1 MTDSEKKSGLPDK
14 DSPPDKDGS
23 PDKSG
28 APEKGSAPSTLE
40 KAVAI
45 AKQSKDRKTETEK
58 QAPGKKV
65 DGAAAADQPRRSLR
79 PKIIGALSLLLLVAI
94 AYIARPAWVPA
105 LPGWMQAFLAPVV
118 GTGGGA
124 DSGAQFARLTAKIE
138 PLEKDIAGLKAEFAA
153 RPVADP
159 ARLLA
164 LDDMVRQNGERLA
177 ALKTE
182 IASLGQG
189 TARSV
194 GEDDFAILSKR
205 IAELKTQLITL
216 AAPPA
221 GTAAPNAAAAAAA
234 VKAIDALRTRS
245 SERMAALERDNVALR
260 GIVALLDKR
269 VGTIEQKPATVSGT
283 TRRNAL
289 VLAVG
294 QLREAGRGTAPF
306 AAALQAVDALAE
318 SQETLVKPLAALKPH
333 AQTGVPDLIA
343 LRLHFSRIAGRI
355 AHESFVPKGEGW
367 IDRTLGRVSRIFTF
381 RRTGPDAASGDD
393 ENGRVARA
401 ELRLAAGDLETAV
414 TILEGLKEPGLTYAG
429 PWLKEARAR
438 LDVDGAIKILF
449 SEALV
454 HAQATDDG
462 KGAPGG

>member
-1 MTDSEKKSGLPDK
+1 VTDSEKNSGLPDK
-14 DSPPDKDGS
+14 DSSPNKDASSNKGS
-23 PDKSG
+23 
-28 APEKGSAPSTLE
+28 APESASPEKSSAPSTLE
-40 KAVAI
+40 KAVAV
-45 AKQSKDRKTETEK
+45 AKQSKNRKAETEK
-58 QAPGKKV
+58 QAPETKATS
-65 DGAAAADQPRRSLR
+65 AAAANPPRRSLR
-79 PKIIGALSLLLLVAI
+79 PKIIGALSLLLLIAI
-94 AYIARPAWVPA
+94 AYISQPVW
-105 LPGWMQAFLAPVV
+105 APVIGV
-118 GTGGGA
+118 GGDDG
-124 DSGAQFARLTAKIE
+124 SSAQFARLVAKIE
-138 PLEKDIAGLKAEFAA
+138 PLEKDISGLKAEFAT

-164 LDDMVRQNGERLA
+164 LDDLVRRNGARLA

-182 IASLGQG
+182 IATLGQG
-189 TARSV
+189 TAGSV

-205 IAELKTQLITL
+205 IAELETRLVTL
-216 AAPPA
+216 AARPA
-221 GTAAPNAAAAAAA
+221 GTATPNAAATAAA
-234 VKAIDALRTRS
+234 VGALDVLRAQS

-269 VGTIEQKPATVSGT
+269 VGTIEQKPTAVSGT

-306 AAALQAVDALAE
+306 AAALQAVEALAD
-318 SQETLVKPLAALKPH
+318 SQETLVKPIAALKPH
-333 AQTGVPDLIA
+333 AETGVPDLIA

-381 RRTGPDAASGDD
+381 RRTGPNAASSDD

-414 TILEGLKEPGLTYAG
+414 TILQGLKEPSLTYAG

-449 SEALV
+449 SEALAR
-454 HAQATDDG
+454 AQATGDG

>member
-1 MTDSEKKSGLPDK
+1 MTDSEKKGDLPDK
-14 DSPPDKDGS
+14 DSSADKGGSLDKGGS
-23 PDKSG
+23 PEKS
-28 APEKGSAPSTLE
+28 SAPSTLE
-40 KAVAI
+40 KAVA
-45 AKQSKDRKTETEK
+45 KRSKDREAETEK
-58 QAPGKKV
+58 QAPGKKA
-65 DGAAAADQPRRSLR
+65 DGAAAADPPRRSLR
-79 PKIIGALSLLLLVAI
+79 PKIIGALSLLLVLAI
-94 AYIARPAWVPA
+94 AYIARPVWIPA
-105 LPGWMQAFLAPVV
+105 LPGWMQASLAPVMEA
-118 GTGGGA
+118 GGDA
-124 DSGAQFARLTAKIE
+124 DSGAQIARLAAKIE
-138 PLEKDIAGLKAEFAA
+138 PLEKDISGLKAEFAA

-164 LDDMVRQNGERLA
+164 LDDLVRQNGERLA

-182 IASLGQG
+182 IDTLSQG
-189 TARSV
+189 TAGGVR
-194 GEDDFAILSKR
+194 EDDFAILSKR
-205 IAELKTQLITL
+205 IAELETRLVTL

-221 GTAAPNAAAAAAA
+221 GTAAPDAAATAAA
-234 VKAIDALRTRS
+234 VSALDALRTQS

-260 GIVALLDKR
+260 RIVALLDKR
-269 VGTIEQKPATVSGT
+269 VGAIEQKPATASGT

-306 AAALQAVDALAE
+306 AAALQAVEALAE
-318 SQETLVKPLAALKPH
+318 SQETLVKPIGALKPH
-333 AQTGVPDLIA
+333 AKTGVPDLIA

-381 RRTGPDAASGDD
+381 RRTGPNAAASDD

-414 TILEGLKEPGLTYAG
+414 TILEGLQEPGLTYAG

-449 SEALV
+449 SEALAR
-454 HAQATDDG
+454 AQATGDG